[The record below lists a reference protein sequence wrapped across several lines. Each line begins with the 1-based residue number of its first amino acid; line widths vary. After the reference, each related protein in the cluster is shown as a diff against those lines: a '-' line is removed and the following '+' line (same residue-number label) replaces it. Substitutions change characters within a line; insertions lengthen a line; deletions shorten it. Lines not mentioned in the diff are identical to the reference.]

1 MEKQNVENLE
11 LSKSV
16 SDAANGTTQ
25 DVNSSVDAGGNLGAA
40 AAQTGDVAKPSQ
52 EFVIDRTPRVVT
64 AEILTAAQIVC
75 GMTQEQIDARI
86 AQVFDRLEA
95 V

>member
-1 MEKQNVENLE
+1 MENQNVENLE
-11 LSKSV
+11 LSEGV
-16 SDAANGTTQ
+16 SDAANGTAQ
-25 DVNSSVDAGGNLGAA
+25 GADFSVDAGGNLGAA
-40 AAQTGDVAKPSQ
+40 AAQTGDVAKPPQ
-52 EFVIDRTPRVVT
+52 EFVIERAPRVVT
-64 AEILTAAQIVC
+64 FEILSAAQIVC